1 MQDADTVVRLEGE
14 LDAFVAPE
22 LRDRLHRAVER
33 RASGETLV
41 VDLGRVTFMDSTI
54 LGALVGAMR
63 RMRERGGELQ
73 LVYPPP
79 PASRIFEL
87 TGLDSVFPRASV
99 PPSRDATGA

>member
-1 MQDADTVVRLEGE
+1 MVVRLEGE

-22 LRDRLHRAVER
+22 LRDHLHRAVER
-33 RASGETLV
+33 RGPGGVLI
-41 VDLGRVTFMDSTI
+41 VDLERVTFMDSTI

-63 RMRERGGELQ
+63 RMREQGGELQ

-87 TGLDSVFPRASV
+87 TGLDSVFPRA
-99 PPSRDATGA
+99 PAAPGPTGA